1 MRIDMHVHIGY
12 ALGWDMT
19 EDMVLES
26 MERYKIDFSIVSNTE
41 SVRYDH
47 NFKEVPIEMQHSQME
62 SLKRSIDFARRFPDK
77 IGVMPWSRPE
87 SERLSGEFKQYIIDN
102 LELYAE

>member
-26 MERYKIDFSIVSNTE
+26 MEKYNIDFSIVSNTE

-47 NFKEVPIEMQHSQME
+47 NFKEVPKEMQHTQME
-62 SLKRSIDFARRFPDK
+62 SLNLLWDI
-77 IGVMPWSRPE
+77 W
-87 SERLSGEFKQYIIDN
+87 N
-102 LELYAE
+102 LEQIMKML

>member
-19 EDMVLES
+19 EDMVLKS
-26 MERYKIDFSIVSNTE
+26 MERYNIDYSIVSNTE

-47 NFKEVPIEMQHSQME
+47 NFKEVP
-62 SLKRSIDFARRFPDK
+62 KRNATYSDGIIKKKYRLCKK
-77 IGVMPWSRPE
+77 ISR
-87 SERLSGEFKQYIIDN
+87 
-102 LELYAE
+102 